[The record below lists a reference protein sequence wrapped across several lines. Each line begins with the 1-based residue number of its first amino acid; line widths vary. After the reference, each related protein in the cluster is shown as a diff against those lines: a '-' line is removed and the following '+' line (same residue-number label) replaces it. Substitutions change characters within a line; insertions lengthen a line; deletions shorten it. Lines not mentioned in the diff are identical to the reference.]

1 MQLIACAERKPLR
14 HRLNAL
20 AVARTDQSRHVER
33 AHLSPCFVTQPI
45 QKRLE
50 PTSELV
56 SPIRRPAN
64 HGSAPPKSRPPM
76 SHRKSDLGIPCP
88 RKICQSSA
96 RACTHK
102 ATTLIDVRIAPHKR
116 RKSGT
121 FPNRRFAPKSDMC
134 TAQQTAIISTNNT
147 GGCNASDPQCPGRAY
162 RRLYSHRRPF
172 DLDDSQEFGGLDAA
186 AQSKRRY
193 RACRGP
199 AGRHDLTP
207 PVWVDWPLRPRDSRM
222 GHHLCGV
229 AGEPAS
235 APGRQGA
242 YFRSSSLA
250 CDDDYLHAPGRQ
262 WFVRAVA
269 RVSGDGGDACSSP
282 HLRCGSGCGLRQ
294 GRP

>member
-1 MQLIACAERKPLR
+1 MTAWPSGRGSPPISPRSGA
-14 HRLNAL
+14 
-20 AVARTDQSRHVER
+20 SR
-33 AHLSPCFVTQPI
+33 S
-45 QKRLE
+45 
-50 PTSELV
+50 
-56 SPIRRPAN
+56 AN
-64 HGSAPPKSRPPM
+64 GAFTAISR
-76 SHRKSDLGIPCP
+76 
-88 RKICQSSA
+88 SSTA

-102 ATTLIDVRIAPHKR
+102 STTLIDVRIAPHKR

-186 AQSKRRY
+186 AQSNRRY

-199 AGRHDLTP
+199 ADRHDLTP

-229 AGEPAS
+229 AGEPAGR
-235 APGRQGA
+235 PGRQGA

-250 CDDDYLHAPGRQ
+250 CDGDYLHAPGRQ

-269 RVSGDGGDACSSP
+269 RVSGDGGDACRNRIIVGADERSETYV
-282 HLRCGSGCGLRQ
+282 Q
-294 GRP
+294 KV